1 MIESK
6 GLRAVITQEVE
17 TVIKLALKR
26 EEKLNVL
33 LAEEANS
40 TFVIFDLEC
49 FGYVVPSL
57 VFIYLWH
64 SISSA
69 NFSVQLVQIQRNIIR
84 VISHWHPQTWRP
96 VLFHEIL
103 ERIEEL
109 LPLRFITQFILLD
122 VGQVSAR
129 TSRILDVILC
139 KLRR

>member
-57 VFIYLWH
+57 VFIYLRYRK
-64 SISSA
+64 I
-69 NFSVQLVQIQRNIIR
+69 
-84 VISHWHPQTWRP
+84 
-96 VLFHEIL
+96 
-103 ERIEEL
+103 
-109 LPLRFITQFILLD
+109 
-122 VGQVSAR
+122 
-129 TSRILDVILC
+129 
-139 KLRR
+139 